1 MDFLQT
7 LQVAA
12 GYVLH
17 VGEVG
22 RGAMRV
28 GDKVTAAVNLKRRA
42 DIVPNHTFTHVLNF
56 ALREVRHALL
66 LLWTEEHVTSYICI
80 CRFNGSACKEC

>member
-1 MDFLQT
+1 M
-7 LQVAA
+7 AA

-28 GDKVTAAVNLKRRA
+28 GDEVTAAVNLKRRA

-56 ALREVRHALL
+56 ALREVRCMLLCNAQYTQMRYLL
-66 LLWTEEHVTSYICI
+66 LTM
-80 CRFNGSACKEC
+80 

>member
-1 MDFLQT
+1 M
-7 LQVAA
+7 QVAA

-22 RGAMRV
+22 RGDMRV
-28 GDKVTAAVNLKRRA
+28 GDEVTAAVNLKRRA

-56 ALREVRHALL
+56 ALREARRVVLWKAKKHHVLHA
-66 LLWTEEHVTSYICI
+66 
-80 CRFNGSACKEC
+80 ACAFEFPWRNFKCLT

>member
-1 MDFLQT
+1 MRNPP
-7 LQVAA
+7 QVAA

-28 GDKVTAAVNLKRRA
+28 GDEVTAAVNLKRRA

-56 ALREVRHALL
+56 ALREARRLL
-66 LLWTEEHVTSYICI
+66 KCT
-80 CRFNGSACKEC
+80 

>member
-1 MDFLQT
+1 MNVLRWVVCCFIFAHTHFLP
-7 LQVAA
+7 LPQVAA

-28 GDKVTAAVNLKRRA
+28 GDEVTAAVNLKRRA

-56 ALREVRHALL
+56 ALREARRL
-66 LLWTEEHVTSYICI
+66 
-80 CRFNGSACKEC
+80 